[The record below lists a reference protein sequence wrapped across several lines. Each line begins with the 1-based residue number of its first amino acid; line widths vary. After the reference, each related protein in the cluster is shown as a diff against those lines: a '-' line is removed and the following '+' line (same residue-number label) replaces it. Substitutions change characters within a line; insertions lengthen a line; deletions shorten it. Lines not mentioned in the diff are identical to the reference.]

1 MRRASFSAS
10 RLGVPY
16 VMLLLAAL
24 AISGCSR
31 TVDVTQAL
39 EITDVQTGW
48 YDLGIVNGQNKLVPS
63 ISLRLQNADADNVG
77 GVQLNAIFHRVGETD
92 GWGEH
97 YVQAIPRDGIE
108 PGATTDPIVLRS
120 TLGYTGEQSR
130 IEMLQNAQF
139 VDATVDIFGK
149 QGRGGWVKMG
159 EFTIDRQLLTE

>member
-1 MRRASFSAS
+1 MRRAS
-10 RLGVPY
+10 LI
-16 VMLLLAAL
+16 LLLAVVAGV
-24 AISGCSR
+24 ASGGCSR

-48 YDLGIVNGQNKLVPS
+48 YDLGIIDGQNKLVPS
-63 ISLRLQNADADNVG
+63 ISLRLQNADADTVG
-77 GVQLNAIFHRVGETD
+77 GVQLNAIFRRVGEPD

-97 YVQAIPRDGIE
+97 YVQAIPRDGLA
-108 PGATTDPIVLRS
+108 PGAATEPIVLRS
-120 TLGYTGEQSR
+120 TLGYTGTQSR

>member
-1 MRRASFSAS
+1 MKRASLF
-10 RLGVPY
+10 
-16 VMLLLAAL
+16 LLVAL
-24 AISGCSR
+24 ALAGCSR

-39 EITDVQTGW
+39 EITEVQTGW
-48 YDLGIVNGQNKLVPS
+48 YDMGIVDGQNKLVPS
-63 ISLRLQNADADNVG
+63 ISLRLQNTDQDTVG
-77 GVQLNAIFHRVGETD
+77 GVQLNAIFRRVGETD

-97 YVQAIPRDGIE
+97 FVQAIPRDGIE
-108 PGATTDPIVLRS
+108 PGATTNPIVLRS
-120 TLGYTGEQSR
+120 TLGYTGTQSR